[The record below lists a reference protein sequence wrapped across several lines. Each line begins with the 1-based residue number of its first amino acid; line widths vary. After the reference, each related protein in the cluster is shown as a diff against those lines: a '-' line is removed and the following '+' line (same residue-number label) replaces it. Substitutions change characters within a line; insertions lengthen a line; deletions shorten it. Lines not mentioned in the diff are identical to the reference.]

1 MTGASPSHV
10 ATVREFSRFYTRR
23 LGTLDE
29 GLLATPW
36 TLTEARVVFELAQ
49 AASTDMAALR
59 STLAIDSGYL
69 SRLLARFDAAGLIA
83 RTASTTDAR
92 RQSLSL
98 TAAGR
103 KLFRTLDERSNRQVA
118 QLLQPLDEPARDA
131 LVGAMRAVMRSLDD
145 RPQPAVVEL
154 RGLRPGDLGWI
165 VQRHGE
171 IYAREYGWTTAFEAL
186 VARIM
191 ADYLEQH
198 RPGRENAWIAEL
210 DGQRAGC
217 VLCVRK
223 DDETAQLRVLLVA
236 AWARGHGLGGRL
248 VDACIRF
255 ARDSGYRKLVL
266 WTNDVL
272 GSARRIYQAAGF
284 ELVSE
289 ERHHSFGKDL
299 VGQYWELR
307 L

>member
-1 MTGASPSHV
+1 MTDTDPAHV

-29 GLLATPW
+29 GLLDTPW
-36 TLTEARVVFELAQ
+36 SLTEARVVFELAQ
-49 AASTDMAALR
+49 SPSTDMAALR
-59 STLAIDSGYL
+59 TTLAIDSGYL
-69 SRLLARFDAAGLIA
+69 SRLLAKFDAAGLIA
-83 RTASTTDAR
+83 RTASATDAR

-103 KLFRTLDERSNRQVA
+103 KLFRTLSERSNRQVA
-118 QLLQPLDEPARDA
+118 QLLQPLSGPARES
-131 LVGAMRAVMRSLDD
+131 LVGAMRSVMRGLDD
-145 RPQPAVVEL
+145 QAAPSVVEL

-171 IYAREYGWTTAFEAL
+171 IYAREYGWTMAFEAL
-186 VARIM
+186 VARIL
-191 ADYLEQH
+191 ADYLDQH
-198 RPGRENAWIAEL
+198 QPGREYAWVAEV

-223 DDETAQLRVLLVA
+223 DDETAQLRVLLVE
-236 AWARGHGLGGRL
+236 AWARGHGLGARL
-248 VDACIRF
+248 VGECIRF
-255 ARDSGYRKLVL
+255 ARDGGYRKLVL